1 MIIMVLLCCLADYI
15 FMIFKKKHVI
25 IVYSNGIS
33 NSVSVS
39 NFVKSVNILFYFT
52 KEIEIC

>member
-1 MIIMVLLCCLADYI
+1 MVLLCCLADYI
-15 FMIFKKKHVI
+15 FMIFKKKH
-25 IVYSNGIS
+25 YSVQYGIS

-39 NFVKSVNILFYFT
+39 NFAKSVNILFYFT